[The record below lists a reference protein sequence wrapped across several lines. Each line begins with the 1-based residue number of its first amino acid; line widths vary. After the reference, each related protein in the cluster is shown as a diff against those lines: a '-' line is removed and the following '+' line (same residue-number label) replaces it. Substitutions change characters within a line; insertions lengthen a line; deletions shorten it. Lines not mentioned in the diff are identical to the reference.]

1 MTGILLPPGLPAGQA
16 PNPQQLRT
24 GLAALDKVALLQP
37 VLDTPEAGVQNS
49 TDQAIRNSQ
58 AARAANGQLGQPA
71 LLPGASTRES
81 LSFAARAIL
90 TLMDGTP
97 PAPLRTAGPVL
108 PAPPTTGNSAA
119 VATALANL
127 VDESGLFYE
136 SHLSQWVAGAR
147 PMASILQEPQAPLGR
162 SALPNT
168 PFLPPGAKA
177 GPDAPML
184 TYSGPSGASGSA
196 PSDLPRAAGPATI
209 PASQLLAEALAAPGN
224 PRVAHNHAPAEQG
237 MRQGMGSHASYSK
250 DAAPDG
256 MPSRPSA
263 ASVATQAYQATADAG
278 RAPEQAATPRHSVLM
293 DLGAGAEP
301 APQQATQGPAI
312 HPSTEGVVRQQLE
325 LLATQQFRFAG
336 EAWPGTPMEWDIS
349 RHEDSAAGQDASNA
363 GRQWSSRLQLQLP
376 KLGLVEA
383 VLTFGPNGLEARLA
397 TAETD
402 VAARFIEARPQL
414 RSQLEAQ
421 GIVLQRLNVETR
433 DSMDNGGAA

>member
-1 MTGILLPPGLPAGQA
+1 MTGIHLPPGLASQTADVQPPRAGITT
-16 PNPQQLRT
+16 P
-24 GLAALDKVALLQP
+24 DKVAILQP
-37 VLDTPEAGVQNS
+37 VLDASESGVQNS

-58 AARAANGQLGQPA
+58 AARAANGQTGPGT
-71 LLPGASTRES
+71 LPPGTSTRES

-97 PAPLRTAGPVL
+97 AQPLRSAGPLL
-108 PAPPTTGNSAA
+108 PAPPAAGSSAA
-119 VATALANL
+119 VAAALSSL

-136 SHLSQWVAGAR
+136 SHLAQWVAGSR
-147 PMASILQEPQAPLGR
+147 PLGNILRQPQAPLGR
-162 SALPNT
+162 PLLSTFPAQ
-168 PFLPPGAKA
+168 PPAAKA
-177 GPDAPML
+177 GSDAPML
-184 TYSGPSGASGSA
+184 TYNGPSGAASA
-196 PSDLPRAAGPATI
+196 TASDLVRSAGPTTI

-224 PRVAHNHAPAEQG
+224 PRIAHTHAPAEQG
-237 MRQGMGSHASYSK
+237 IHQGTGSHAAYSK
-250 DAAPDG
+250 DAPPADG

-278 RAPEQAATPRHSVLM
+278 RAPDHISVSRHTSLM
-293 DLGAGAEP
+293 NLGTDP
-301 APQQATQGPAI
+301 SQQQAPQGPAI

-336 EAWPGTPMEWDIS
+336 EAWPGTPMEWDIT
-349 RHEDSAAGQDASNA
+349 RQEDSAAGQDAPGA
-363 GRQWSSRLQLQLP
+363 ARQWSSRLQLQLP

-383 VLTFGPNGLEARLA
+383 VLTFGPGGLEARLA

-421 GIVLQRLNVETR
+421 GIMLQRLNVETR
-433 DSMDNGGAA
+433 DSMVDGDAA

>member
-1 MTGILLPPGLPAGQA
+1 MTGILLPPGLTSAQTLD
-16 PNPQQLRT
+16 PQQLRT
-24 GLAALDKVALLQP
+24 GLSTLDKVALLQP
-37 VLDTPEAGVQNS
+37 VLDASKSGVQNS

-58 AARAANGQLGQPA
+58 AARAANGQPGQNT

-97 PAPLRTAGPVL
+97 PQPLRSAGPVL
-108 PAPPTTGNSAA
+108 PAPPTAGSSAA
-119 VATALANL
+119 VATALAAL

-147 PMASILQEPQAPLGR
+147 PLASILQQPQAPLGQP
-162 SALPNT
+162 AQPNA

-184 TYSGPSGASGSA
+184 TYSGPSASSGSA
-196 PSDLPRAAGPATI
+196 PPDLPRAPGPTI

-224 PRVAHNHAPAEQG
+224 PRVAHSHAPAEQG
-237 MRQGMGSHASYSK
+237 VRQGTGSHSSYSK
-250 DAAPDG
+250 DASPADG

-263 ASVATQAYQATADAG
+263 GSVATQAYQPTADAA
-278 RAPEQAATPRHSVLM
+278 RAPAQAAAPRHSVLM
-293 DLGAGAEP
+293 DLGAGTGAAQQQ
-301 APQQATQGPAI
+301 APQDPAI
-312 HPSTEGVVRQQLE
+312 HPSTEATVRQQLE

-336 EAWPGTPMEWDIS
+336 EAWPGTPMEWDIT
-349 RHEDSAAGQDASNA
+349 RRDDGTAGQDASDA
-363 GRQWSSRLQLQLP
+363 ARQWSSRLQLQLP
-376 KLGLVEA
+376 RLGLVEV
-383 VLTFGPNGLEARLA
+383 VLTLGPNGLEARLA

-414 RSQLEAQ
+414 RNQLEAQ
-421 GIVLQRLNVETR
+421 GIVLRQLNVETR
-433 DSMDNGGAA
+433 DSMDDGGTA